1 MRIHESQLPCPE
13 AELRAALGNY
23 KAALTEH
30 ALTEG
35 VAAPLPAFE
44 ILRSL
49 VRIQFV
55 DDKPVAVGDFT
66 VEKTPEAEPEPIEPP
81 APRPVT
87 VVTMR
92 QARLAL
98 LAAGL
103 LDAVDAAI
111 AGMPGNQ
118 GAAARIEWEY
128 ATTLDRSWPLVTALA
143 GALGLDDAQ
152 LDALFE
158 QAARL

>member
-1 MRIHESQLPCPE
+1 MKIHESQLPCPE
-13 AELRAALGNY
+13 GELRAALDNY

-35 VAAPLPAFE
+35 VPAPLPAYE
-44 ILRSL
+44 ILRNL

-55 DDKPVAVGDFT
+55 DGQPVAMGDFT
-66 VEKTPEAEPEPIEPP
+66 IEKTPEPEPIEPS